1 MNALNGKLE
10 YWSCPFLLHPPCWLC

>member
-10 YWSCPFLLHPPCWLC
+10 YWSCPFLLHPTCWLC